1 MSDMLGHY
9 DIIYDTI
16 RHFLHATTNSIISDI
31 PSDINDY
38 ECTTEGFY
46 NDVCRLLSLSVFFLS
61 VPGFRISTTHDHIV
75 LSTLV

>member
-61 VPGFRISTTHDHIV
+61 VPGKCEEKDRE
-75 LSTLV
+75 LVCALRAR